1 MRRIR
6 WTRRARGDLS
16 AIRSFIAQ
24 DSPDFAAVVVAR
36 IIAATDRLA
45 SFPESGRV
53 VPELGIREIREVVHR
68 PYRIVYRLV
77 GADQLHVLTVH
88 HGSRQFPELP

>member
-1 MRRIR
+1 VRRIL

-16 AIRSFIAQ
+16 AIRTFIAQ
-24 DSPDFAAVVVAR
+24 DSPDFAAVMVAR
-36 IIAATDRLA
+36 IIAATDGLA

-53 VPELGIREIREVVHR
+53 VPELDIREIREVVHR

-88 HGSRQFPELP
+88 HGARQFPELP